1 MLATRSAFWLMKVT
15 PGSDTMKKPHY
26 AWAICFACLLLYICN
41 LGLCS
46 NIFTVYLPFIEST
59 GISHS
64 AGSAILSVRAIF
76 SFATTFFIDALYR
89 RISLRKGIFLVSFFG
104 AFAPLIM
111 SIGGK
116 AWIYYLG
123 SAVAGIAYGAGCVY
137 PSAILITKWFGTST
151 GLALGICSAGSGI
164 CSMLFSPII
173 SNLAVHFSLRNAFLF
188 QSATMA
194 LCAVIVFVIIRDNP
208 AEVGIAP
215 YVGRSKAEKVRKES
229 MKSELPASLLGWLA
243 FMMLLNGGAGVA
255 FSGHL
260 SVLTVTCGYTQNT
273 AAACVSLFGLAL
285 IIGKLCAG
293 YIADHIGACKCGALL
308 ICTFIVGCL
317 FSLGMDGNTVF
328 WCYALAVFLGFGA
341 AVYNVCPA
349 LWAADLS
356 SSNSY
361 RKTLKWLQLFYNL
374 GGIVFPTIPGMIADR
389 TGEYR
394 SSYITFAAMMC
405 ISLLILTRSY
415 RRQRK
420 MQHNIPAEL

>member
-1 MLATRSAFWLMKVT
+1 
-15 PGSDTMKKPHY
+15 MKKPHY

-76 SFATTFFIDALYR
+76 SFVTTFFIDALYR
-89 RISLRKGIFLVSFFG
+89 RISLRRGIFLVSFFG

-137 PSAILITKWFGTST
+137 PSAILINKWFGTST

-164 CSMLFSPII
+164 CSMLFSPVI

-229 MKSELPASLLGWLA
+229 MKSELPASMLGWLA

-317 FSLGMDGNTVF
+317 FSLGMDGQSVF
-328 WCYALAVFLGFGA
+328 WCYSLAAFLGFGA

-356 SSNSY
+356 SSDSY

-394 SSYITFAAMMC
+394 SSYITFAVMMC
-405 ISLLILTRSY
+405 ISLLILIHSY
-415 RRQRK
+415 RRRR
-420 MQHNIPAEL
+420 AL

>member
-1 MLATRSAFWLMKVT
+1 MRTTGMLATRSAFLLMKVT
-15 PGSDTMKKPHY
+15 PGSDIMKKPHY

-59 GISHS
+59 GISHG

-76 SFATTFFIDALYR
+76 SFVTTFFVDALYR
-89 RISLRKGIFLVSFFG
+89 KVSLRKGIFIVSFCG

-111 SIGGK
+111 SIGGR

-123 SAVAGIAYGAGCVY
+123 SAAAGIAYGAGCVY
-137 PSAILITKWFGTST
+137 PSAILINKWFGTST

-164 CSMLFSPII
+164 CSMLFSPIV
-173 SNLAVHFSLRNAFLF
+173 SSLALHFSLRSAFLF
-188 QSATMA
+188 QAAVMA
-194 LCAVIVFVIIRDNP
+194 LCAVIVFVIIRDTP
-208 AEVGIAP
+208 EEIGISP
-215 YVGRSKAEKVRKES
+215 YIGRFKAEKVRKES
-229 MKSELPASLLGWLA
+229 TKVELSAAMLGWLA
-243 FMMLLNGGAGVA
+243 FMMLLNGGTGVA

-273 AAACVSLFGLAL
+273 AAACVSVFGLAL
-285 IIGKLCAG
+285 IVGKLCAG

-328 WCYALAVFLGFGA
+328 WCYALAAFLGFGA

-415 RRQRK
+415 RRRR
-420 MQHNIPAEL
+420 AL

>member
-1 MLATRSAFWLMKVT
+1 
-15 PGSDTMKKPHY
+15 MKKPHY

-59 GISHS
+59 GISHG

-89 RISLRKGIFLVSFFG
+89 KISLRKGIFIVSLLG

-111 SIGGK
+111 SIGGS

-137 PSAILITKWFGTST
+137 PSAILINKWFGTST

-164 CSMLFSPII
+164 CSMLFSPIV
-173 SNLAVHFSLRNAFLF
+173 SSLALHFSLHSAFRF
-188 QSATMA
+188 QAATMA
-194 LCAVIVFVIIRDNP
+194 LCAVIVFIIIRDTP
-208 AEVGIAP
+208 EEIGISP
-215 YVGRSKAEKVRKES
+215 YIGRAKVEKVRKES
-229 MKSELPASLLGWLA
+229 AKVELSAAMLSWLA
-243 FMMLLNGGAGVA
+243 FMMLLNGGTGVA

-260 SVLTVTCGYTQNT
+260 SVLTVTCGYTQNI
-273 AAACVSLFGLAL
+273 AATCVSVFGLAL

-308 ICTFIVGCL
+308 ICIFIVGCL
-317 FSLGMDGNTVF
+317 FALGMDGQSVF
-328 WCYALAVFLGFGA
+328 WCYFLASFLGFGA

-356 SSNSY
+356 PSHSY

-374 GGIVFPTIPGMIADR
+374 GGILIPTIPGMIADR

-394 SSYITFAAMMC
+394 SSYLTFAVMMC
-405 ISLLILTRSY
+405 ISLLILICSY
-415 RRQRK
+415 RRQRLL
-420 MQHNIPAEL
+420 QRNIMSEP

>member
-1 MLATRSAFWLMKVT
+1 
-15 PGSDTMKKPHY
+15 MKKPHY

-59 GISHS
+59 GISHG

-76 SFATTFFIDALYR
+76 SFATTFFIDTLYR
-89 RISLRKGIFLVSFFG
+89 KISLRKGIFIVSLLG

-111 SIGGK
+111 SIGGSP
-116 AWIYYLG
+116 WIYYLG
-123 SAVAGIAYGAGCVY
+123 SAVAGVAYGAGCVY
-137 PSAILITKWFGTST
+137 PSALLINKWFGTST

-164 CSMLFSPII
+164 CSMLFSPIV
-173 SNLAVHFSLRNAFLF
+173 SNLAVHFSLRSAFMF

-194 LCAVIVFVIIRDNP
+194 ICAVVVFVIIRDNP
-208 AEVGIAP
+208 ADIGTNP
-215 YVGRSKAEKVRKES
+215 YVGRSKTEKVRQES
-229 MKSELPASLLGWLA
+229 EKPKLPAAMLGWLA
-243 FMMLLNGGAGVA
+243 FMMLLNGGTGVA

-260 SVLTVTCGYTQNT
+260 SVLTVTCGYSQNI
-273 AAACVSLFGLAL
+273 AAACVSVFGLTL

-293 YIADHIGACKCGALL
+293 YIADRIGACKCGALL

-317 FSLGMDGNTVF
+317 FALGMNGQAIF
-328 WCYALAVFLGFGA
+328 WCYALAAFLGFGA

-356 SSNSY
+356 SSGSY

-394 SSYITFAAMMC
+394 SSYITFAVMMC
-405 ISLLILTRSY
+405 LSLFILIRSY
-415 RRQRK
+415 RRQRT
-420 MQHNIPAEL
+420 L

>member
-1 MLATRSAFWLMKVT
+1 
-15 PGSDTMKKPHY
+15 MKKPHY

-59 GISHS
+59 GISHG

-89 RISLRKGIFLVSFFG
+89 RISLRKGIFIVSLLG

-111 SIGGK
+111 SIGGS

-123 SAVAGIAYGAGCVY
+123 AAVAGIAYGAGCVY
-137 PSAILITKWFGTST
+137 PSAILINKWFGTST

-164 CSMLFSPII
+164 CSMLFSPIV
-173 SNLAVHFSLRNAFLF
+173 SNLAVHFSLRSAFLF
-188 QSATMA
+188 QAATMA
-194 LCAVIVFVIIRDNP
+194 LCAIIVFVIIRDKP
-208 AEVGIAP
+208 EEIGISP
-215 YVGRSKAEKVRKES
+215 YIGRAKVEKTRKES
-229 MKSELPASLLGWLA
+229 VKPELSVSMLGWLA
-243 FMMLLNGGAGVA
+243 FMMLLNGGTGVA

-260 SVLTVTCGYTQNT
+260 SVLTVTCGYTQNI
-273 AAACVSLFGLAL
+273 AATCVSLFGLAL

-317 FSLGMDGNTVF
+317 FTFGMNGQSVF

-389 TGEYR
+389 TGEYK
-394 SSYITFAAMMC
+394 SSYITFAVMML
-405 ISLLILTRSY
+405 ISLLILIRSY
-415 RRQRK
+415 HRQRVL
-420 MQHNIPAEL
+420 QRAISAEQ